1 LKCRNSELRNGDA
14 KRSFKHVIP
23 KENDAEHSLFQYDF
37 LVRFVS
43 RQNEQKK
50 KKKDMSDKKN
60 EIPAST
66 GSNVTPRGAY
76 PHTKR
81 VGDFIFVSGT
91 SSRRADNTI
100 AGVEIID
107 EMGTKKLD
115 AYEQTKVILQNID
128 KNLQSHG
135 ASLKDVIDV
144 SSFLVNMN
152 DFADYNKAYAEY
164 FNAETGP
171 TRTTVAV
178 HQLPH
183 PDLVV
188 EIKVMAYKKQD

>member
-1 LKCRNSELRNGDA
+1 M
-14 KRSFKHVIP
+14 
-23 KENDAEHSLFQYDF
+23 
-37 LVRFVS
+37 
-43 RQNEQKK
+43 
-50 KKKDMSDKKN
+50 MSK
-60 EIPAST
+60 
-66 GSNVTPRGAY
+66 VTPRGAY
-76 PHTKR
+76 PHVKV

-100 AGVEIID
+100 AGVVIID

-115 AYEQTKVILQNID
+115 AYLQTKAVLENIN
-128 KNLQSHG
+128 KNLKTVG

-152 DFADYNKAYAEY
+152 DFAGYNKAYGE
-164 FNAETGP
+164 FFEVETGP

-188 EIKVMAYKKQD
+188 EIKVTAYKKQ